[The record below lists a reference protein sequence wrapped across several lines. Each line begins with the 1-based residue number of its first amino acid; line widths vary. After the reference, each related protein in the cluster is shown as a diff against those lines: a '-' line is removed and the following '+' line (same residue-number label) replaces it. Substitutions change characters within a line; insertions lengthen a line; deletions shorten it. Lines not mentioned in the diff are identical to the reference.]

1 MSMEINNEKLV
12 IYVGGLDESVNEKTL
27 HAAFIPFGEIKTI
40 EIPLDHNTEMHKGF
54 GFIEYEEYE
63 DCLHSIENMND
74 AELCGR
80 VLRVNFA
87 RPQRFKEGYHR
98 PIWME
103 EDFHK
108 KHSKLEEPDKREEN
122 IQTVNEVPK
131 QNNDKRFFA

>member
-1 MSMEINNEKLV
+1 MEMNTEKLV

-63 DCLHSIENMND
+63 DCLHAIENMND

-108 KHSKLEEPDKREEN
+108 KHSKLEEPEKLHDISQTNQPINKEE
-122 IQTVNEVPK
+122 
-131 QNNDKRFFA
+131 KRFFA

>member
-1 MSMEINNEKLV
+1 MSIEMNTEKLV
-12 IYVGGLDESVNEKTL
+12 IYVGGLDESVNEKIL
-27 HAAFIPFGEIKTI
+27 YAAFIPFGEIKTI

-63 DCLHSIENMND
+63 DCLHAMENMND

-103 EDFHK
+103 EEFHK
-108 KHSKLEEPDKREEN
+108 KHAKLEEPDKMTEFQNVDKPQEN
-122 IQTVNEVPK
+122 DE
-131 QNNDKRFFA
+131 KRFFA